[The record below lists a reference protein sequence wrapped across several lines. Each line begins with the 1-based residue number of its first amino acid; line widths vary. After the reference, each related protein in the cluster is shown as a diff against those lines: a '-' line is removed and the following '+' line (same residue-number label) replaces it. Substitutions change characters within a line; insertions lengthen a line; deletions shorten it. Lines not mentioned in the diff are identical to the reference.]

1 MKVCQSSR
9 VGYIEL
15 KEEKTVRN
23 QAMIDASTRRIML
36 ATEKIEEFKAGKSYE
51 NSLNLLCGYLFFDVL
66 RMHDDMAGEEKL
78 LELIK
83 SKKNYFESDTFISKA
98 MINMSPIL
106 FANYLNRK
114 DRG

>member
-1 MKVCQSSR
+1 
-9 VGYIEL
+9 
-15 KEEKTVRN
+15 
-23 QAMIDASTRRIML
+23 
-36 ATEKIEEFKAGKSYE
+36 
-51 NSLNLLCGYLFFDVL
+51 
-66 RMHDDMAGEEKL
+66 MHDDMAGEEKL

-83 SKKNYFESDTFISKA
+83 SKKNYFESDTFVNRT

>member
-1 MKVCQSSR
+1 
-9 VGYIEL
+9 
-15 KEEKTVRN
+15 
-23 QAMIDASTRRIML
+23 MIDASTRRIML
-36 ATEKIEEFKAGKSYE
+36 ATEKIEEFKTGKSYE

-83 SKKNYFESDTFISKA
+83 SKKNYFESDTFINKT